1 MLFGTII
8 FRVRGLVGQVLWN
21 SVARIICSN
30 SFLGSIFQT
39 NTMSAESPGIKT
51 TEFTNPNLEVL
62 FNEEQIKDRILEL
75 GRAITN
81 EYRGRDLVLV
91 SVLKGSCIFLA
102 DLMRAI
108 DLQMTI
114 DFMAV
119 SSYKDGTVSSGDVEI
134 LKDLSNSIRGKDVIV
149 VEDIVDTGLTLSRL
163 LEILGSR
170 GANSIKL
177 ASFLDKPDPRIK
189 TELKIDFTGFVVPN
203 RFLVGYGLDAAG
215 RYRNLPFIAAVRDP
229 SAV

>member
-1 MLFGTII
+1 
-8 FRVRGLVGQVLWN
+8 
-21 SVARIICSN
+21 
-30 SFLGSIFQT
+30 
-39 NTMSAESPGIKT
+39 MSAESPKASV

-62 FNEEQIKDRILEL
+62 YTEDQIRDRITEL
-75 GRAITN
+75 GRLITR
-81 EYRGRDLVLV
+81 EYADRGRELVLV
-91 SVLKGSCIFLA
+91 GVLKGSCVFMA

-119 SSYKDGTVSSGDVEI
+119 SSYKDGTVSTGDVEI
-134 LKDLSNSIRGKDVIV
+134 LKDLSNPIREKDVIV

-163 LEILGSR
+163 LEILTSR
-170 GANSIKL
+170 GASSIKL
-177 ASFLDKPDPRIK
+177 ATFLDKPEPRIK
-189 TELKIDFTGFVVPN
+189 KELQIDYTGFVVPN

-229 SAV
+229 SNA